1 MRVLTSRRAAAA
13 AAALALTAP
22 SGATAARFAVGLEQ
36 GASAVAVAKRVRET
50 SGGSVSI
57 LAPFALTLEAQSARR
72 VARLR
77 GVAYVERLDRVRRL
91 AFVPTDPFVKR
102 QWYLDSIKAFSFW
115 PQLPAIRA
123 PVYVAVIDSGVDGS
137 HPELQNRVEDARSF
151 VDDFPRK
158 DAQGHGTFVAG
169 LIAAEANNALGIAGI
184 GFPVKL
190 LVAKVVR
197 ADGTISPEAE
207 AKAIRWAVDRG
218 AQVIN
223 LSLGGTRDPLQPAR
237 DTFSQLEASAVDYA
251 VKSGVVVVAAV
262 GNGDQAPSLPWTY
275 ANYPA
280 ALPHVI
286 GVSALARDGSVPAFS
301 NRDPIYNDLAA
312 PGQDMLSTLP
322 RALTE
327 TRPLCVEQGYSQCGP
342 KEFKRGEGTSFAA
355 PLVSAAAALMLSEQP
370 TLAPEQV
377 SLLLRRSAADV
388 TPLTGCAPC
397 WTEHDS
403 HSGWGRLDVD
413 AAVRATHAELPRP
426 DQFEPNDEA
435 GHRAATLGKRQRV
448 LNLQATLD
456 YWDDRADVYRV
467 WLRRGQRLSA
477 SVNGL
482 GLLEAQLL
490 LWRPRTRVVQ
500 RRLPATT
507 RPLRRSAGFGF
518 SQRLRPYRAATTG
531 WHYLEV
537 QLPVPSSG
545 GYALTIRR

>member
-1 MRVLTSRRAAAA
+1 VAV
-13 AAALALTAP
+13 ALALAAP
-22 SGATAARFAVGLEQ
+22 SAATAARFAVGLEQ
-36 GASAVAVAKRVRET
+36 GAAPATVAKRVREA
-50 SGGSVSI
+50 SGGTVSV
-57 LAPFALTLEAQSARR
+57 LAPFALTLQARSARR
-72 VARLR
+72 VTSLR

-91 AFVPTDPFVKR
+91 SFVPTDPFAKR
-102 QWYLDSIKAFSFW
+102 QWYLESIKAFDFW

-137 HPELQNRVEDARSF
+137 HPELQNRIEDARSF
-151 VDDFPRK
+151 VDDLPRK

-169 LIAAEANNALGIAGI
+169 LIAAETNNVQGIAGI

-207 AKAIRWAVDRG
+207 ARAIRWAVDAG

-237 DTFSQLEASAVDYA
+237 DTFSQLEASAIDYA
-251 VKSGVVVVAAV
+251 VRNRVVVVAAV

-312 PGQDMLSTLP
+312 PGQDILSTLP
-322 RALTE
+322 RTLTE
-327 TRPLCVEQGYSQCGP
+327 TRPLCVEQGYSPCGP

-355 PLVSAAAALMLSEQP
+355 PQVSAAAALMLSEQP
-370 TLAPEQV
+370 SLEPEQV

-388 TPLTGCAPC
+388 TPFTGCTAC
-397 WTEHDS
+397 WTAHDS

-413 AAVRATHAELPRP
+413 SAVRATHGELPRT

-435 GHRAATLGKRQRV
+435 GHRAASLGKRQRV
-448 LNLQATLD
+448 LNVQATLD

-482 GLLEAQLL
+482 GALEAQLL
-490 LWRPRTRVVQ
+490 LWRPRTKVVQ

-507 RPLRRSAGFGF
+507 RPLRRSPGFGF
-518 SQRLRPYRAATTG
+518 SQRLQPYRAAAAG

-537 QLPVPSSG
+537 QLPVPGSG